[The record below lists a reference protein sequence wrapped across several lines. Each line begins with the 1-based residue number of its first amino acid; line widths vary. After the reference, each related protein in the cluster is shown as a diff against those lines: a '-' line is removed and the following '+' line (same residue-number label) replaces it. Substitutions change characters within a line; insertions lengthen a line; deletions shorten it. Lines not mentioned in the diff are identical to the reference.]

1 MGKGIFYG
9 LMLFLLPALATGQSM
24 GNYQSGF
31 SRKDNAFSFT
41 TTGGKV
47 KIDLC
52 DPAIFRVRASW
63 NNQFEADEH
72 LMVIKYNWAAVSA
85 TVKDLPDHFLI
96 ATAKLDI
103 KVFKAPFQI
112 EVYTKSGKLLSS
124 EKLSAGSQE
133 KGVKGAVSKGT
144 SVSNTDYAI
153 SKTGNAVSCTK
164 IMQAD
169 EHFFGF
175 GERMDFLDRRGKKVT
190 LNVGRGKGLPHAI
203 GAYNILEA
211 NYSPVPFFMSTRGYG
226 LFMHNSF
233 ATEWD
238 MGASEKGKYTFK
250 AVDGEMDYYFFY
262 GPDFPSILDHYTSLT
277 GKSPMLPDFALGLH
291 AGTYSGGTWGH
302 EEMTSSGYVVALAK
316 KYRDMGIPVD
326 LLWLDST
333 WRLFGKNGGKGA
345 TSFEWR
351 ETFKD
356 PKSMFDSIY
365 AMNYKMVGLHI
376 RPRFDNAEKLNL
388 LDQARE
394 KGYTYPEN
402 GKPGEFVDFFN
413 KEAADWWWN
422 NGVMRVAAIGAR
434 FLKTDEGSAFGA
446 LANESEKVGPTGKAA
461 ERLHNVYPLVYAKE
475 PFEQFEQYNKIR
487 GLNQTREGYSGIQ
500 RYPYIFAGDWP
511 SEWQY
516 FAPVIKAGLNIGLS
530 GVGSWAHCMG
540 GFEHPADPELYIRWV
555 QFGMFSPI
563 AMVFGMDHPGYK
575 EPWNYGEDALR
586 NFKNYD
592 LLRYRMIPY
601 LYTNMYQQYKTGMP
615 MMRALVLNNQDDE
628 NTYEIADQYML
639 GNHLMVCPVTTKGA
653 VTRSVY
659 LPEGVWFN
667 YWTGEEMNGG
677 KYVHVV
683 APLDTIPLFVKGGG
697 IIPMQPQMIYSG
709 EKPVDVI
716 TLDIFPKGKSDFQLY
731 EDDGKSVDYQKKS
744 YAMTSINVQQQAGG
758 LQLGIAKPAGDFK
771 PAVHTY
777 LAKIRWNGQKPSGI
791 TENGKKLDERSSM
804 PGNKVNGWYYDPAA
818 RIVWIAT
825 SGNNKID
832 IDLKIN

>member
-1 MGKGIFYG
+1 MRRIYTIA
-9 LMLFLLPALATGQSM
+9 LLLLLPVLADAQWL
-24 GNYQSGF
+24 GNYQSAFNRVG
-31 SRKDNAFSFT
+31 NIFSFNT
-41 TTGGKV
+41 SAGKV
-47 KIDLC
+47 RIELC
-52 DPAIFRVRASW
+52 GPAVFRVRASW
-63 NNQFEADEH
+63 NGKFEAEEH
-72 LMVIKYNWAAVSA
+72 LMVIKYDWDAVAAG
-85 TVKDLPDHFLI
+85 VKDLPDHFLI
-96 ATAKLDI
+96 STAQLNIRVMK
-103 KVFKAPFQI
+103 KPFQL
-112 EVYTKSGKLLSS
+112 EVYTKTGKLLSS
-124 EKLSAGSQE
+124 DRLTDGSVFKSGE
-133 KGVKGAVSKGT
+133 
-144 SVSNTDYAI
+144 
-153 SKTGNAVSCTK
+153 AVSCTK
-164 IMQAD
+164 MLQPD

-175 GERMDFLDRRGKKVT
+175 GERMDFLDRRNKKLS

-226 LFMHNSF
+226 IFMHNSF

-238 MGASEKGKYTFK
+238 MGATEKGKYSFK

-262 GPDFPSILDHYTSLT
+262 GPDFPSILDHYTEVT

-302 EEMTSSGYVVALAK
+302 EELTSDSYVVALAK

-333 WRLFGKNGGKGA
+333 WRLFGENGGKGA

-356 PKSMFDSIY
+356 PKAMFDSIY

-376 RPRFDNAEKLNL
+376 RPRFDNAKKLNL
-388 LDQARE
+388 LDQARA

-402 GKPGEFVDFFN
+402 GEPGEFVDFFN
-413 KEAADWWWN
+413 PEAASWWWK
-422 NGVMRVAAIGAR
+422 NGVMRVAGIGAR

-446 LANESEKVGPTGKAA
+446 LANESEKIGPTGKVA
-461 ERLHNVYPLVYAKE
+461 ERLHNVFPIAYVKE
-475 PFEQFEQYNKIR
+475 PYEQYQQLNKIR
-487 GLNQTREGYSGIQ
+487 GLNQTREGYAGIQ

-540 GFEHPADPELYIRWV
+540 GFEHVADPELYIRWV

-563 AMVFGMDHPGYK
+563 AMVFGMDHAGYK

-592 LLRYRMIPY
+592 LLRYRMRPY
-601 LYTNMYQQYKTGMP
+601 LYTAMHQQHQMGMP
-615 MMRALVLNNQDDE
+615 LMRALVLTGQDDE
-628 NTYEIADQYML
+628 NTYDIADQYML
-639 GNHLMVCPVTTKGA
+639 GDQLMVCPVTTKGA

-659 LPEGVWFN
+659 LPKGIWFN
-667 YWTGEEMNGG
+667 YWTGEKLEGNS
-677 KYVHVV
+677 YAHVV

-697 IIPMQPQMIYSG
+697 IIAMQPEMKYTG

-716 TLDIFPKGKSDFQLY
+716 TLDVFPYGKSDFQLY
-731 EDDGKSVDYQKKS
+731 EDDGTSLDYQKKVC
-744 YAMTSINVQQQAGG
+744 ATTNITMLQNKTG
-758 LQLGIAKPAGDFK
+758 LELSIAKPLGNFK
-771 PAVHTY
+771 PSVHTY
-777 LAKIRWNGQKPSGI
+777 ITKVHWTGNAPVAV
-791 TENGKKLDERSSM
+791 TENGRTLAQQKTM
-804 PGNKVNGWYYDPAA
+804 PANQTSGWYFDPSS
-818 RIVWIAT
+818 RLLWVAT
-825 SGNNKID
+825 AGNNTAGIV
-832 IDLKIN
+832 LKVK